1 MWLFNKKINYYWLNN
16 QFITKKIHDIFLLC
30 TKCQCTGY
38 VYKLLQVMSFEQI
51 SEYRVKSRSYQS
63 KLVAQEYGFNS
74 LKELLKSIG
83 LSRNTYQ
90 NRIMK
95 GMPIKQAL
103 GLEN

>member
-1 MWLFNKKINYYWLNN
+1 
-16 QFITKKIHDIFLLC
+16 
-30 TKCQCTGY
+30 
-38 VYKLLQVMSFEQI
+38 MSFEQI